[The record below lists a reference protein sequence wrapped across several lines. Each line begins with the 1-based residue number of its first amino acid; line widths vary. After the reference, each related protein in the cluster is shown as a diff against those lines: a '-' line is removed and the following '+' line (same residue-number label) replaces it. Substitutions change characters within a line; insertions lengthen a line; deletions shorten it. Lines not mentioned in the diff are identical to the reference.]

1 MNNEFVNVY
10 IERLAQEVADLNK
23 SRLLLETQIKFS
35 EKYIED
41 LTTKLKSYEDNNNEV
56 KKKEVVE
63 KDKSEI
69 DTSVF

>member
-41 LTTKLKSYEDNNNEV
+41 LTTKLKSYENNDNEV

>member
-10 IERLAQEVADLNK
+10 IERLTQEVTDLNK
-23 SRLLLETQIKFS
+23 SRLLLETQLKYS
-35 EKYIED
+35 EKYIEE
-41 LTTKLKSYEDNNNEV
+41 LTEKLKTYENNDNEV